1 MMIIRNSLIRDD
13 SGGGGSSSSSSGS
26 GVTSGSSEEFIRSRT
41 VNLGL
46 KPVARERDRSGIY
59 KTQRRP

>member
-13 SGGGGSSSSSSGS
+13 SSGGGSSSRSGG
-26 GVTSGSSEEFIRSRT
+26 GVTSGSGEEFIRSRT